1 MASRS
6 NRPAPEAKFI
16 VDECL
21 NRVLANV
28 ARDHGF
34 DAYHVRSLGLGGAS
48 DKVIAEQAVASGYI
62 IVTNNGRDYRAL
74 YRRFASHPGL
84 VIMLP
89 SVTTSEQIRLFEA
102 VVQFIE
108 NETSIVD
115 QLVEIDESG
124 RIAVRPWP
132 QPRD

>member
-6 NRPAPEAKFI
+6 NRPAPEARFI

-21 NRVLANV
+21 NRVLAIV

-34 DAYHVRSLGLGGAS
+34 DAHHVRSLGLGGAS
-48 DKVIAEQAVASGYI
+48 DKVIAEQAIASGSI

-74 YRRFASHPGL
+74 YRRFVSHPGL
-84 VIMLP
+84 VVMLP
-89 SVTTSEQIRLFEA
+89 SVTTSEQIGLFEA
-102 VVQFIE
+102 VIRFIE
-108 NETSIVD
+108 AEASIVD
-115 QLVEIDESG
+115 QLVEIDETG
-124 RIAVRPWP
+124 LINVRPWP